1 MKNLLILSLF
11 ISFAVEYT
19 YANVLDHSEDS
30 LNQDLSFT
38 LDEDQK
44 SIRDVASENE
54 NTDEVEEKERDIA
67 SELDEGSS
75 TIRYWKY

>member
-11 ISFAVEYT
+11 ISFAFEYT
-19 YANVLDHSEDS
+19 YSNVLDHSEDS

-38 LDEDQK
+38 LDDDQK
-44 SIRDVASENE
+44 SARDVASENE
-54 NTDEVEEKERDIA
+54 NNDETEEKERDIA

-75 TIRYWKY
+75 TIKYWKY